1 MSNLIHLFNTW
12 LKFEAL
18 TVWNLTIRAGDAS
31 SGVTESALLKVHN
44 DIIIRMHKGEVTA
57 LTLLDLSAAFD
68 TIDHATL
75 TVFLIGMEYLARPKF
90 SFLLIWKIGTH
101 P

>member
-1 MSNLIHLFNTW
+1 MHLFNTW

-31 SGVTESALLKVHN
+31 SGVTESALLKVYN
-44 DIIIRMHKGEVTA
+44 DINISMHKGEVTA
-57 LTLLDLSAAFD
+57 LTLLDLSAV
-68 TIDHATL
+68 DHATL

-90 SFLLIWKIGTH
+90 SFLFIWKIGTH